1 MNILCQTLGPHQHDE
16 QNDIVEASSITDT
29 CHLPL
34 THHYPAGRSSYHVC
48 SLISHSHTI
57 ILPVSLLT
65 MYVHSSPTHTP
76 LSCRS
81 VFLPCMFTHLPLTHH
96 YPAGRSSYHA
106 CSLISH
112 SIVHYQLCFQV
123 KHNNNGPC
131 VQQSPDKKIKIDESI
146 NALWIMDY

>member
-65 MYVHSSPTHTP
+65 MYVHSSPTPSFITSYAFK
-76 LSCRS
+76 LNITTM
-81 VFLPCMFTHLPLTHH
+81 VLV
-96 YPAGRSSYHA
+96 SSNHQIRKSRLMKVSML
-106 CSLISH
+106 CGSWIT
-112 SIVHYQLCFQV
+112 SITC
-123 KHNNNGPC
+123 KT
-131 VQQSPDKKIKIDESI
+131 
-146 NALWIMDY
+146 